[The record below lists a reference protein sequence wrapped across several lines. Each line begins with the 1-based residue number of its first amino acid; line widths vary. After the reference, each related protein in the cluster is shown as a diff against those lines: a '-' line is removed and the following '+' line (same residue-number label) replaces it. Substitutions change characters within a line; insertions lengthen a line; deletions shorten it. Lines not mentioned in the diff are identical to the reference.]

1 MMAENDFN
9 AADVA
14 FVRDMIPHHGMA
26 VEMAETVLKDG
37 KNADVAAI
45 ADNIVEAQTAE
56 IEVLETWLEE
66 RDLDVTEE
74 EESMTTHLANAPM
87 RHERAGSR
95 ATMKSDANELILY
108 GSVGFDW
115 WGDEYFTAKQVRE
128 RLAQMTGDITVR
140 INSGGG
146 IASEGQAI
154 YTMLV
159 DYPGKV
165 TVVVDGVAAS
175 AASLISMA
183 GDEIVYR
190 LGAWT
195 LIHDPATPWTLG
207 RGTEED
213 HLKEA
218 ELLGVISNAYADI
231 YAASSGLSREECREI
246 MKAETVLDGAM
257 AVEKGFAT
265 SVNSAAQA
273 VPEAAFD
280 YRIYAHAPERLR
292 KASRKLGRAPAEEAV
307 MAMIAGRARPTKPQ
321 EAPMGKVTAAAG
333 AIPAAKTE
341 EEIAAEA
348 AAAEAAAQTEADE
361 AAKAAAVNPA
371 EAAAAAATARSRRI
385 LSAVTLA
392 GLPTALADELI
403 GSKKSVEACLDDITA
418 KWKEQGDVGTPMI
431 GAQTAR
437 ITRDEQDTK
446 RQGMAQALVAQMS
459 GAKPETDKANPFMGY
474 GLVEIAAETIGH
486 KGRIRSAGDKIE
498 VFMAAGHSRSDF
510 SGIFENALNK
520 VLLDRY
526 QVAEPTYRKI
536 ARKRNFNDF
545 RVHPMVRAGDM
556 PKMQPVGE
564 NGEIKFGTFGEKRE
578 TAILAPYGVGLR
590 FSRQMF
596 IDDDLGAIYDMLND
610 YGAAVADFEEETF
623 YTFKATATLTSD
635 GLAVHVAGHN
645 NLAGAGT
652 AITVAALGAGRA
664 AIRKQ
669 TTIDGKKMNMAPS
682 ILLVG
687 PDKETEADQL
697 VTSITP
703 NLSSSV
709 NPFSGRLEVVS
720 SAQITGNRWELYADP
735 NRPGG
740 ACFVY
745 GYLNGAEAPR
755 IRMDEPFGQ
764 QGMAMTVEHDFGLG
778 AIDFRG
784 TYANPGA

>member
-1 MMAENDFN
+1 MD
-9 AADVA
+9 
-14 FVRDMIPHHGMA
+14 
-26 VEMAETVLKDG
+26 
-37 KNADVAAI
+37 
-45 ADNIVEAQTAE
+45 
-56 IEVLETWLEE
+56 
-66 RDLDVTEE
+66 
-74 EESMTTHLANAPM
+74 
-87 RHERAGSR
+87 
-95 ATMKSDANELILY
+95 NELVLY

-115 WGDEYFTAKQVRE
+115 WGDEYFTAKQVRDWLKG
-128 RLAQMTGDITVR
+128 RSGDITVR

-154 YTMLV
+154 YTMLF

-165 TVVVDGVAAS
+165 TVIVDGVAAS

-231 YAASSGLSREECREI
+231 YAATSGLSREECRDI

-265 SVNSAAQA
+265 SVDSTAQA

-280 YRIYAHAPERLR
+280 YRIYAHAPDRLR
-292 KASRKLGRAPAEEAV
+292 VASRKLGRAPAEEAV
-307 MAMIAGRARPTKPQ
+307 MAMIAGRPRPMQQKGPNM
-321 EAPMGKVTAAAG
+321 APKATSAG
-333 AIPAAKTE
+333 ANPAAVKSDE
-341 EEIAAEA
+341 ELA
-348 AAAEAAAQTEADE
+348 
-361 AAKAAAVNPA
+361 A
-371 EAAAAAATARSRRI
+371 EAAAAAAAAAANDDDPASTQSPEAAATAATARARRI
-385 LSAVTLA
+385 LQSVMQA
-392 GLPTALADELI
+392 GLPTAFADELI
-403 GSKKSVEACLDDITA
+403 ASKKTVEACLDDITA
-418 KWKEQGDVGTPMI
+418 KWKENGDVDTPMI
-431 GAQTAR
+431 GAPTAR
-437 ITRDEQDTK
+437 ILRDERDTK
-446 RQGMAQALVAQMS
+446 REGMTQALYAQLA
-459 GAKPETDKANPFMGY
+459 GKKPESDKANPFMGY
-474 GLVEIAAETIGH
+474 GLVDIAAETIGH
-486 KGRIRSAGDKIE
+486 RGRIRSAGDKIE

-526 QVAEPTYRKI
+526 EVQAPTYRRI

-545 RVHPMVRAGDM
+545 RVHPMVRAGDW
-556 PKMQPVGE
+556 PKLQAIGE
-564 NGEIKFGTFGEKRE
+564 GGEIKFGTFGEKRE

-596 IDDDLGAIYDMLND
+596 IDDDLNAIFDMLND
-610 YGAAVADFEEETF
+610 YGAMVADFEEETF
-623 YTFKATATLTSD
+623 YAFKASATLASD
-635 GLAVHVAGHN
+635 GVAVHASGHN

-697 VTSITP
+697 ITSILP
-703 NLSSSV
+703 NQPSSV

-720 SAQITGNRWELYADP
+720 TAQITGNRWELYVDP

-755 IRMDEPFGQ
+755 LRTDEPFGQ
-764 QGMAMTVEHDFGLG
+764 QGMAMTVEHDFGMG

>member
-1 MMAENDFN
+1 MS
-9 AADVA
+9 
-14 FVRDMIPHHGMA
+14 
-26 VEMAETVLKDG
+26 K
-37 KNADVAAI
+37 
-45 ADNIVEAQTAE
+45 
-56 IEVLETWLEE
+56 
-66 RDLDVTEE
+66 
-74 EESMTTHLANAPM
+74 
-87 RHERAGSR
+87 
-95 ATMKSDANELILY
+95 ANELILY

-128 RLAQMTGDITVR
+128 QLAQMTGDITVR

-165 TVVVDGVAAS
+165 TVIVDGVAAS

-231 YAASSGLSREECREI
+231 YAARSGLSREECRDI

-265 SVNSAAQA
+265 SVDSAAQS

-280 YRIYAHAPERLR
+280 YRIYAHAPDRLR

-321 EAPMGKVTAAAG
+321 ETSMTKVTAAAG
-333 AIPAAKTE
+333 ATPAAKTDD
-341 EEIAAEA
+341 EIAAEA
-348 AAAEAAAQTEADE
+348 AAAEAEAQAAADE
-361 AAKAAAVNPA
+361 AAKATTTP

-385 LSAVTLA
+385 LAAVTLA

-403 GSKKSVEACLDDITA
+403 GSKKSIEVCLDDITA
-418 KWKEQGDVGTPMI
+418 KWKEKGDVDTPMI
-431 GAQTAR
+431 GAATAR
-437 ITRDEQDTK
+437 ITRDELDTK
-446 RQGMAQALVAQMS
+446 REGMTQALVAQMCGS
-459 GAKPETDKANPFMGY
+459 KPETDKATPFMGY
-474 GLVEIAAETIGH
+474 GLIDMAAETIGH

-498 VFMAAGHSRSDF
+498 VFMAAGHTRSDF

-545 RVHPMVRAGDM
+545 RVHPMVRAGDF
-556 PKMQPVGE
+556 PKLQPVGE
-564 NGEIKFGTFGEKRE
+564 GGEIKFGTFGDKRE

-610 YGAAVADFEEETF
+610 YGASVADFEEETF
-623 YTFKATATLTSD
+623 YAFKASATLASD

-652 AITVAALGAGRA
+652 AINDAGLSAGRA

-669 TTIDGKKMNMAPS
+669 TTIDGKKMNLSPS

-687 PDKETEADQL
+687 PDKETEADKM
-697 VTSITP
+697 VAMIIP
-703 NLSSSV
+703 NQSSSV
-709 NPFSGRLEVVS
+709 NIYSGRLEVVC
-720 SAQITGNRWELYADP
+720 SAQITGNRWELYVDP

-755 IRMDEPFGQ
+755 VRMDEPFGQ

>member
-1 MMAENDFN
+1 MS
-9 AADVA
+9 
-14 FVRDMIPHHGMA
+14 
-26 VEMAETVLKDG
+26 K
-37 KNADVAAI
+37 
-45 ADNIVEAQTAE
+45 
-56 IEVLETWLEE
+56 
-66 RDLDVTEE
+66 
-74 EESMTTHLANAPM
+74 
-87 RHERAGSR
+87 
-95 ATMKSDANELILY
+95 NELILY

-128 RLAQMTGDITVR
+128 QLSQMTGDITVR

-165 TVVVDGVAAS
+165 TVIVDGVAAS

-231 YAASSGLSREECREI
+231 YAARSGLSREECRDI

-265 SVNSAAQA
+265 SVDSAAQS

-280 YRIYAHAPERLR
+280 YRIYAHAPDHLR

-307 MAMIAGRARPTKPQ
+307 MAMIAGRPRPIHEKEP
-321 EAPMGKVTAAAG
+321 PMSKNQTAAG
-333 AIPAAKTE
+333 ATLAATKTE

-348 AAAEAAAQTEADE
+348 AAAEAAAQAEADE
-361 AAKAAAVNPA
+361 AAKAAAASPA
-371 EAAAAAATARSRRI
+371 EAAAAQATARSRRI
-385 LSAVTLA
+385 LAAVTQA

-403 GSKKSVEACLDDITA
+403 GSNKSVEACLDDITA
-418 KWKEQGDVGTPMI
+418 KWKENGDVDTPMI
-431 GAQTAR
+431 GAPTAR
-437 ITRDEQDTK
+437 ITRDEQETK
-446 RQGMAQALVAQMS
+446 RQGMTQALVAQMS
-459 GAKPETDKANPFMGY
+459 GGKPESDKANPFMGY
-474 GLVEIAAETIGH
+474 GLVDIAAETIGH
-486 KGRIRSAGDKIE
+486 RGRIRSAGDKIE
-498 VFMAAGHSRSDF
+498 IFMAAGHTRSDF

-526 QVAEPTYRKI
+526 EVQTPTYRKI

-556 PKMQPVGE
+556 PKLQPVGE
-564 NGEIKFGTFGEKRE
+564 GGEIKFGTFGEKRE
-578 TAILAPYGVGLR
+578 TAILAPYGIGLR

-610 YGAAVADFEEETF
+610 YGAMVADFEEETF
-623 YTFKATATLTSD
+623 YAFKAAATLTSD

-703 NLSSSV
+703 NLPSSV

-720 SAQITGNRWELYADP
+720 SAQISGNRWELYADP

-755 IRMDEPFGQ
+755 IRVDEPFGQ
-764 QGMAMTVEHDFGLG
+764 QGMATTVEHDFGLG

>member
-1 MMAENDFN
+1 MS
-9 AADVA
+9 
-14 FVRDMIPHHGMA
+14 
-26 VEMAETVLKDG
+26 K
-37 KNADVAAI
+37 
-45 ADNIVEAQTAE
+45 
-56 IEVLETWLEE
+56 
-66 RDLDVTEE
+66 
-74 EESMTTHLANAPM
+74 
-87 RHERAGSR
+87 
-95 ATMKSDANELILY
+95 NELILY

-128 RLAQMTGDITVR
+128 QLAQMSGDITVR

-165 TVVVDGVAAS
+165 TVIVDGVAAS

-183 GDEIVYR
+183 GDEIVFR

-231 YAASSGLSREECREI
+231 YAARSGLSREECRDI

-265 SVNSAAQA
+265 SVDSASQSI
-273 VPEAAFD
+273 PEAAFD
-280 YRIYAHAPERLR
+280 YRIYAHAPDHLR

-307 MAMIAGRARPTKPQ
+307 MAMIAGRARPIKPQ
-321 EAPMGKVTAAAG
+321 EAPMGKVTAATG
-333 AIPAAKTE
+333 AIPAAKTDD
-341 EEIAAEA
+341 EIAAEA
-348 AAAEAAAQTEADE
+348 AAAEAEAQTAADE
-361 AAKAAAVNPA
+361 AAKALAATP

-385 LSAVTLA
+385 LAAVTLA

-403 GSKKSVEACLDDITA
+403 GSKKSVETCLDDITA
-418 KWKEQGDVGTPMI
+418 KWKEKGDVDTPMI
-431 GAQTAR
+431 GAETAR
-437 ITRDEQDTK
+437 ISRDEQDTK
-446 RQGMAQALVAQMS
+446 RQGMTQALVAQLS
-459 GAKPETDKANPFMGY
+459 GAKPESDKANPFMGY
-474 GLVEIAAETIGH
+474 GLIDMAAETIGH
-486 KGRIRSAGDKIE
+486 KGLIRSAGDKIE
-498 VFMAAGHSRSDF
+498 VFMAAGHTRSDF

-545 RVHPMVRAGDM
+545 RVHPMVRAGDF
-556 PKMQPVGE
+556 PKLQPVGE
-564 NGEIKFGTFGEKRE
+564 GGEIKFGTFGEKRE

-596 IDDDLGAIYDMLND
+596 LDDDLGGIYDMLND
-610 YGAAVADFEEETF
+610 YGASVADFEEETF
-623 YTFKATATLTSD
+623 YAFKAAATLASD

-652 AITVAALGAGRA
+652 AITVTALGAGRA

-669 TTIDGKKMNMAPS
+669 TTIDNKKMNMAPS

-697 VTSITP
+697 ITSIVP
-703 NLSSSV
+703 NQSSSV

-720 SAQITGNRWELYADP
+720 SAQITGNRWELYVDP

-755 IRMDEPFGQ
+755 VRMDEPFGQ
-764 QGMAMTVEHDFGLG
+764 QGMAMTVEHDFGMG

>member
-1 MMAENDFN
+1 MMS
-9 AADVA
+9 
-14 FVRDMIPHHGMA
+14 
-26 VEMAETVLKDG
+26 K
-37 KNADVAAI
+37 
-45 ADNIVEAQTAE
+45 
-56 IEVLETWLEE
+56 
-66 RDLDVTEE
+66 
-74 EESMTTHLANAPM
+74 
-87 RHERAGSR
+87 
-95 ATMKSDANELILY
+95 ANELILY

-128 RLAQMTGDITVR
+128 QLALMTGDITVR

-165 TVVVDGVAAS
+165 TVIVDGVAAS

-231 YAASSGLSREECREI
+231 YAARSGLSREECRDI

-265 SVNSAAQA
+265 SVDSAAQS

-280 YRIYAHAPERLR
+280 YRIYAHAPDRLR

-333 AIPAAKTE
+333 ATPADD
-341 EEIAAEA
+341 EIETQENLPEPEA
-348 AAAEAAAQTEADE
+348 
-361 AAKAAAVNPA
+361 PA
-371 EAAAAAATARSRRI
+371 EQVATASVAERKRAQRI
-385 LSAVTLA
+385 MDAASIAGMPLA
-392 GLPTALADELI
+392 DITALVA
-403 GSKKSVEACLDDITA
+403 SKKSVEEALDDITA
-418 KWKEQGDVGTPMI
+418 KWKEKGDVDTPMI
-431 GAQTAR
+431 GGVTAR
-437 ITRDEQDTK
+437 ITRDEKDTK
-446 RQGMAQALVAQMS
+446 REGMTQALVAQMM
-459 GAKPETDKANPFMGY
+459 GAKPETDKAVPFMGY
-474 GLVEIAAETIGH
+474 GLIDMAAESIGH

-498 VFMAAGHSRSDF
+498 VFMAAGHTRSDF

-545 RVHPMVRAGDM
+545 RVHPMVRAGDF
-556 PKMQPVGE
+556 PKLQPVGE
-564 NGEIKFGTFGEKRE
+564 GGEIKFGTFGEKRE

-610 YGAAVADFEEETF
+610 YGASVADFEEETF
-623 YTFKATATLTSD
+623 YAFKASATLASD

-652 AITVAALGAGRA
+652 AINDAGLSAGRA

-669 TTIDGKKMNMAPS
+669 TTIDGKKMNLSPS

-687 PDKETEADQL
+687 PDKETEADKM
-697 VTSITP
+697 VAMIIP
-703 NLSSSV
+703 NQSSSV
-709 NPFSGRLEVVS
+709 NIYSGRLEVVC
-720 SAQITGNRWELYADP
+720 SAQITGNRWELYVDP

-755 IRMDEPFGQ
+755 VRMDEPFGQ

>member
-1 MMAENDFN
+1 MS
-9 AADVA
+9 
-14 FVRDMIPHHGMA
+14 
-26 VEMAETVLKDG
+26 K
-37 KNADVAAI
+37 
-45 ADNIVEAQTAE
+45 
-56 IEVLETWLEE
+56 
-66 RDLDVTEE
+66 
-74 EESMTTHLANAPM
+74 
-87 RHERAGSR
+87 
-95 ATMKSDANELILY
+95 NELILY
-108 GSVGFDW
+108 GSVGCDW
-115 WGDEYFTAKQVRE
+115 WSDEYFTAKQVRE
-128 RLAQMTGDITVR
+128 QLAQMSGDITVR

-159 DYPGKV
+159 DYPHKV
-165 TVVVDGVAAS
+165 TVIVDGVAAS

-183 GDEIVYR
+183 GDEIIYR

-195 LIHDPATPWTLG
+195 LIHDPASPWTLG

-218 ELLGVISNAYADI
+218 ELLGVIGGAYADI
-231 YAASSGLSREECREI
+231 YAASSGLSREECRQI
-246 MKAETVLDGAM
+246 MKAETYLDGAQ

-265 SVNSAAQA
+265 SVDSAAQS

-280 YRIYAHAPERLR
+280 YRIYAHAPDHLR

-307 MAMIAGRARPTKPQ
+307 MAMIAGRARPTQQKEP
-321 EAPMGKVTAAAG
+321 PMGKLNTAAGTPLATT
-333 AIPAAKTE
+333 ATKTDE
-341 EEIAAEA
+341 ENAAEA
-348 AAAEAAAQTEADE
+348 AAAEAAAQAEADE
-361 AAKAAAVNPA
+361 AAKAAAANPA
-371 EAAAAAATARSRRI
+371 EAAVAAATTRARRI
-385 LSAVTLA
+385 LAAVTVA
-392 GLPTALADELI
+392 GLPTAMADDLI

-418 KWKEQGDVGTPMI
+418 KWKENGDVDTPMT
-431 GAQTAR
+431 GAATAR
-437 ITRDEQDTK
+437 ITRDEKDTQ
-446 RQGMAQALVAQMS
+446 RQGMTQALVAQMS
-459 GAKPETDKANPFMGY
+459 GAKPESDKANAFMGF
-474 GLVEIAAETIGH
+474 GLVDMAAATIGH
-486 KGRIRSAGDKIE
+486 KGPIRSAGDKIE
-498 VFMAAGHSRSDF
+498 IFMDAGHSRSDF

-520 VLLDRY
+520 TLLDRY
-526 QVAEPTYRKI
+526 AVQTPTYRKI

-556 PKMQPVGE
+556 PKLLPVAE

-578 TAILAPYGVGLR
+578 TAILAAYGIGLR

-596 IDDDLGAIYDMLND
+596 IDDDLGGIYDVIND
-610 YGAAVADFEEETF
+610 YGSMIADFEEETF
-623 YTFKATATLTSD
+623 YAFKASALLSSD

-645 NLAGAGT
+645 NLGSAA
-652 AITVAALGAGRA
+652 AITVASLGLGRA

-703 NLSSSV
+703 NLPSSV

-764 QGMAMTVEHDFGLG
+764 QGMAMTVELDFGLG
-778 AIDFRG
+778 ATDFRG

>member
-1 MMAENDFN
+1 MS
-9 AADVA
+9 
-14 FVRDMIPHHGMA
+14 
-26 VEMAETVLKDG
+26 K
-37 KNADVAAI
+37 
-45 ADNIVEAQTAE
+45 
-56 IEVLETWLEE
+56 
-66 RDLDVTEE
+66 
-74 EESMTTHLANAPM
+74 
-87 RHERAGSR
+87 
-95 ATMKSDANELILY
+95 NELVLY

-115 WGDEYFTAKQVRE
+115 WGDEYFTAKTVRE
-128 RLAQMTGDITVR
+128 QLAVMTGDITVR

-165 TVVVDGVAAS
+165 TVIVDGVAAS

-183 GDEIVYR
+183 GDEIIYR

-231 YAASSGLSREECREI
+231 YAARSGLSREECREI
-246 MKAETVLDGAM
+246 MKGETVLDGAM

-265 SVNSAAQA
+265 SVDSAAPA

-280 YRIYAHAPERLR
+280 YRIYAHAPDHLR
-292 KASRKLGRAPAEEAV
+292 QASRKLGRAPAEEAV
-307 MAMIAGRARPTKPQ
+307 MAMIAGRARPTQRK
-321 EAPMGKVTAAAG
+321 EAAMAKVTAAAG
-333 AIPAAKTE
+333 ATLAATKTE
-341 EEIAAEA
+341 EEIEAEAEA
-348 AAAEAAAQTEADE
+348 AALAEADAAAQ
-361 AAKAAAVNPA
+361 AAANPA
-371 EAAAAAATARSRRI
+371 EAAATAATARARRI
-385 LSAVTLA
+385 LASATQA
-392 GLPTALADELI
+392 GLPTAFADALI
-403 GSKKSVEACLDDITA
+403 ASNKSVEACLDDITA
-418 KWKEQGDVGTPMI
+418 KWKENGDVDTPMI
-431 GAQTAR
+431 GAPTAR
-437 ITRDEQDTK
+437 ITRDEADTK
-446 RQGMAQALVAQMS
+446 RQGMAQALVAQLT
-459 GAKPETDKANPFMGY
+459 GKAPESDKANAFMGY
-474 GLVEIAAETIGH
+474 GLIDMAAETIGH
-486 KGRIRSAGDKIE
+486 RGRIRSAGEKIE

-526 QVAEPTYRKI
+526 EVQAPTYRRI

-556 PKMQPVGE
+556 PKLLPIAE
-564 NGEIKFGTFGEKRE
+564 NGEIKFGTFGERKE
-578 TAILAPYGVGLR
+578 TAILAPYGIGLR

-610 YGAAVADFEEETF
+610 YGAAIADFEEETF
-623 YTFKATATLTSD
+623 YTFKAAATLASD

-645 NLAGAGT
+645 NLAGSGG
-652 AITVAALGAGRA
+652 AINVTTVGVGRA

-669 TTIDGKKMNMAPS
+669 TTIDGKKMNLAPS

-697 VTSITP
+697 VTSITASQTS
-703 NLSSSV
+703 NV

-720 SAQITGNRWELYADP
+720 SAQITGNRWELYVDP

-745 GYLNGAEAPR
+745 GYLSGAEAPR

-784 TYANPGA
+784 TYANHGA

>member
-1 MMAENDFN
+1 MS
-9 AADVA
+9 
-14 FVRDMIPHHGMA
+14 
-26 VEMAETVLKDG
+26 K
-37 KNADVAAI
+37 
-45 ADNIVEAQTAE
+45 
-56 IEVLETWLEE
+56 
-66 RDLDVTEE
+66 
-74 EESMTTHLANAPM
+74 
-87 RHERAGSR
+87 
-95 ATMKSDANELILY
+95 NELILY

-115 WGDEYFTAKQVRE
+115 WGDEYFTAKHVRE
-128 RLAQMTGDITVR
+128 QLAQMSGDITVR

-165 TVVVDGVAAS
+165 TVIVDGVAAS

-231 YAASSGLSREECREI
+231 YAARSGLSREECREI
-246 MKAETVLDGAM
+246 MKGETVLDGAM

-265 SVNSAAQA
+265 SVDSAAQS

-280 YRIYAHAPERLR
+280 YRIYAHAPDHLR

-307 MAMIAGRARPTKPQ
+307 MAMIAGRARPIKPQ
-321 EAPMGKVTAAAG
+321 EAPMGKVTAATG
-333 AIPAAKTE
+333 ATPADD
-341 EEIAAEA
+341 EIETPENLPEPEA
-348 AAAEAAAQTEADE
+348 PVEQ
-361 AAKAAAVNPA
+361 N
-371 EAAAAAATARSRRI
+371 ATASTAERKRAQRI
-385 LSAVTLA
+385 MDAASIAGMPLA
-392 GLPTALADELI
+392 EITALVA
-403 GSKKSVEACLDDITA
+403 SKKSVEEALDDITA
-418 KWKEQGDVGTPMI
+418 KWKEKGDVDTPMI
-431 GAQTAR
+431 GAATAR

-446 RQGMAQALVAQMS
+446 REGMTQALVAQMCGS
-459 GAKPETDKANPFMGY
+459 KPETDKATPFMGY
-474 GLVEIAAETIGH
+474 GLIDMAAETIGH
-486 KGRIRSAGDKIE
+486 KGRIRSAGDKVE

-545 RVHPMVRAGDM
+545 RVHPMVRAGDF
-556 PKMQPVGE
+556 PKLQPVGE
-564 NGEIKFGTFGEKRE
+564 GGEIKFGTFGEKRE

-596 IDDDLGAIYDMLND
+596 IDDDLGGIYDMLND
-610 YGAAVADFEEETF
+610 YGSSVADFEEETF
-623 YTFKATATLTSD
+623 FNFKAAATLTSD

-697 VTSITP
+697 ITSIVP
-703 NLSSSV
+703 NQSSSV

-720 SAQITGNRWELYADP
+720 SAQIAGNRWELYVDP

-755 IRMDEPFGQ
+755 VRMDEPFGQ

>member
-1 MMAENDFN
+1 MS
-9 AADVA
+9 
-14 FVRDMIPHHGMA
+14 
-26 VEMAETVLKDG
+26 K
-37 KNADVAAI
+37 
-45 ADNIVEAQTAE
+45 
-56 IEVLETWLEE
+56 
-66 RDLDVTEE
+66 
-74 EESMTTHLANAPM
+74 
-87 RHERAGSR
+87 
-95 ATMKSDANELILY
+95 ANELILY

-128 RLAQMTGDITVR
+128 QLALMTGDITVR

-165 TVVVDGVAAS
+165 TVIVEGVAAS
-175 AASLISMA
+175 VASLISMA
-183 GDEIVYR
+183 GDEIIYR

-231 YAASSGLSREECREI
+231 YAARSGLSREDCREI

-265 SVNSAAQA
+265 SVDSAAQS

-280 YRIYAHAPERLR
+280 YRIYAHAPDRLR

-307 MAMIAGRARPTKPQ
+307 MAMIAGRPRPEKPKGEPQ
-321 EAPMGKVTAAAG
+321 MAGKTQTAAG
-333 AIPAAKTE
+333 ATLAATKTE

-348 AAAEAAAQTEADE
+348 AAAEAEAQAAADE
-361 AAKAAAVNPA
+361 AAKARAVTP

-385 LSAVTLA
+385 LAAVTLA

-403 GSKKSVEACLDDITA
+403 GSKKSVEDCLDDITA
-418 KWKEQGDVGTPMI
+418 KWKEKGDVDTPMI
-431 GAQTAR
+431 GAATAR

-446 RQGMAQALVAQMS
+446 RDGMTQALVAQMT
-459 GAKPETDKANPFMGY
+459 GAKPETDKATPFMGY
-474 GLVEIAAETIGH
+474 GLIDIAAETIGH

-498 VFMAAGHSRSDF
+498 VFMAAGHTRSDF

-545 RVHPMVRAGDM
+545 RVHPMVRAGDF
-556 PKMQPVGE
+556 PKLQPVGE
-564 NGEIKFGTFGEKRE
+564 GGEIKFGTFGEKRE

-610 YGAAVADFEEETF
+610 YGASVADFEEETF
-623 YTFKATATLTSD
+623 YAFKAAATLTSD

-697 VTSITP
+697 ITSIVP
-703 NLSSSV
+703 NQPSSV

-720 SAQITGNRWELYADP
+720 SAQISGNRWELYVDP

-755 IRMDEPFGQ
+755 VRMDEPFGQ

>member
-1 MMAENDFN
+1 MS
-9 AADVA
+9 
-14 FVRDMIPHHGMA
+14 
-26 VEMAETVLKDG
+26 K
-37 KNADVAAI
+37 
-45 ADNIVEAQTAE
+45 
-56 IEVLETWLEE
+56 
-66 RDLDVTEE
+66 
-74 EESMTTHLANAPM
+74 
-87 RHERAGSR
+87 
-95 ATMKSDANELILY
+95 NELVLY
-108 GSVGFDW
+108 GSVGVDW
-115 WGDEYFTAKQVRE
+115 WSDDYFTAKQVRQQ
-128 RLAQMTGDITVR
+128 LAQMSGDITVR

-165 TVVVDGVAAS
+165 TVIVDGVAAS

-231 YAASSGLSREECREI
+231 YAARSGLGREECREI

-257 AVEKGFAT
+257 AVDMGFAT
-265 SVNSAAQA
+265 SVDTGSQS

-292 KASRKLGRAPAEEAV
+292 KDSRKLGRAPAEEAV

-321 EAPMGKVTAAAG
+321 EAPMGKPNAAAG
-333 AIPAAKTE
+333 APLAATKTD

-348 AAAEAAAQTEADE
+348 EATAAAEAE
-361 AAKAAAVNPA
+361 AAAIAAANPAANPA
-371 EAAAAAATARSRRI
+371 EAAAKAATARARRI
-385 LSAVTLA
+385 LAAAQIA
-392 GLPTALADELI
+392 GLPVAFTDSLI
-403 GSKKSVEACLDDITA
+403 GSNKSVEACLDDITA
-418 KWKEQGDVGTPMI
+418 KWKEQGDVDTPII
-431 GAQTAR
+431 GAATAT
-437 ITRDEQDTK
+437 ITRDERDTK
-446 RQGMAQALVAQMS
+446 RQGMTQALVAQMS
-459 GAKPETDKANPFMGY
+459 GKTPETDKARPFMGY
-474 GLVEIAAETIGH
+474 GLVDMAAETIGH
-486 KGRIRSAGDKIE
+486 KGAIRSAGDRLEI
-498 VFMAAGHSRSDF
+498 FMAAGHSRSDF
-510 SGIFENALNK
+510 AGIFENALNK
-520 VLLDRY
+520 TLLDRY
-526 QVAEPTYRKI
+526 EVQQPTYRKI

-556 PKMQPVGE
+556 PKLQPVGE
-564 NGEIKFGTFGEKRE
+564 TGEIKFGTFGERKE
-578 TAILAPYGVGLR
+578 TAILSAFGIGLR

-596 IDDDLGAIYDMLND
+596 IDDDLGAMYDVIND
-610 YGAAVADFEEETF
+610 YGSMVADFEEETF
-623 YTFKATATLTSD
+623 YTFKAAALLNSD

-645 NLAGAGT
+645 NLAGGGT
-652 AITVAALGAGRA
+652 AITVAALGVGRA

-669 TTIDGKKMNMAPS
+669 TTIDGKKMNMSPA

-703 NLSSSV
+703 NLPGSV

-720 SAQITGNRWELYADP
+720 SAQISGNRWELYADP

-740 ACFVY
+740 ACFTY

-764 QGMAMTVEHDFGLG
+764 QGLAMTVELDFGLG

>member
-1 MMAENDFN
+1 MMS
-9 AADVA
+9 
-14 FVRDMIPHHGMA
+14 
-26 VEMAETVLKDG
+26 K
-37 KNADVAAI
+37 
-45 ADNIVEAQTAE
+45 
-56 IEVLETWLEE
+56 
-66 RDLDVTEE
+66 
-74 EESMTTHLANAPM
+74 
-87 RHERAGSR
+87 
-95 ATMKSDANELILY
+95 NELILY

-128 RLAQMTGDITVR
+128 QLSQMTGDITVR

-165 TVVVDGVAAS
+165 TVIVDGVAAS

-231 YAASSGLSREECREI
+231 YAARSGLSREECREI

-265 SVNSAAQA
+265 SVDSASQS

-280 YRIYAHAPERLR
+280 YRIYAHAPDRLR
-292 KASRKLGRAPAEEAV
+292 KESRKLGRAPAEEAV

-333 AIPAAKTE
+333 ATPAAKTE

-348 AAAEAAAQTEADE
+348 AEAETQAAADE
-361 AAKAAAVNPA
+361 AAKATAATP
-371 EAAAAAATARSRRI
+371 EAAAAAATVRSRRI
-385 LSAVTLA
+385 LAAVTLA

-403 GSKKSVEACLDDITA
+403 GSKKSVETCLDDITA
-418 KWKEQGDVGTPMI
+418 KWKEKGDVDTPMI
-431 GAQTAR
+431 GAPTAR
-437 ITRDEQDTK
+437 ILRDERDTK
-446 RQGMAQALVAQMS
+446 REGMTEALVAQMT
-459 GAKPETDKANPFMGY
+459 GAKPESDKAAPFMGY
-474 GLVEIAAETIGH
+474 GLIDMAAETIGH

-498 VFMAAGHSRSDF
+498 VFMAAGHTRSDF

-545 RVHPMVRAGDM
+545 RVHPMVRAGDF
-556 PKMQPVGE
+556 PKLQPVGE
-564 NGEIKFGTFGEKRE
+564 GGEIKFGTFGERRE

-610 YGAAVADFEEETF
+610 YGASVADFEEETF
-623 YTFKATATLTSD
+623 YTFKAAATLASD

-652 AITVAALGAGRA
+652 AITVVALGAGRA

-669 TTIDGKKMNMAPS
+669 TTIDGKKMNMTPS

-697 VTSITP
+697 ITSIVP
-703 NLSSSV
+703 NQPSSV

-720 SAQITGNRWELYADP
+720 SAQITGNRWELYVDP

-755 IRMDEPFGQ
+755 VRMDEPFGQ
-764 QGMAMTVEHDFGLG
+764 QGMAMTVEHDFGMG

>member
-56 IEVLETWLEE
+56 IEVLETWLED
-66 RDLDVTEE
+66 RGLDETEE
-74 EESMTTHLANAPM
+74 EESMRTHPAIAAL
-87 RHERAGSR
+87 RLDGTGSGPK
-95 ATMKSDANELILY
+95 MKRDANELILY

-115 WGDEYFTAKQVRE
+115 WGDEYFTAKQVRDQ
-128 RLAQMTGDITVR
+128 LAQMTGDIKVR

-165 TVVVDGVAAS
+165 TVIVDGVAAS

-218 ELLGVISNAYADI
+218 GLLGVISNAYADI
-231 YAASSGLSREECREI
+231 YAARSGLGREECRDI

-265 SVNSAAQA
+265 SVDSAAQS

-280 YRIYAHAPERLR
+280 YRIYAHAPDHLR

-307 MAMIAGRARPTKPQ
+307 MAMIAGRSRTVQQKEPTM
-321 EAPMGKVTAAAG
+321 AGKTQTAAG
-333 AIPAAKTE
+333 APLAATKTD

-348 AAAEAAAQTEADE
+348 AVAEAAEADGAAKSASADPVE
-361 AAKAAAVNPA
+361 AAT
-371 EAAAAAATARSRRI
+371 AAATSRARRI
-385 LSAVTLA
+385 LAAVTQANLPSAV
-392 GLPTALADELI
+392 ADELI
-403 GSKKSVEACLDDITA
+403 KSKKSVEACLDDITA
-418 KWKEQGDVGTPMI
+418 KWKEQGDVDTPMI
-431 GAQTAR
+431 GAATSR
-437 ITRDEQDTK
+437 ITRDEHDTK
-446 RQGMAQALVAQMS
+446 RQGMTQALVAQMS
-459 GAKPETDKANPFMGY
+459 GKTPETDKANAFMGY
-474 GLVEIAAETIGH
+474 GLIDIAAETIGH
-486 KGRIRSAGDKIE
+486 RGRIRSAGDKIE

-652 AITVAALGAGRA
+652 AITVSALGAGRA

-703 NLSSSV
+703 NLPTSV

>member
-1 MMAENDFN
+1 MMS
-9 AADVA
+9 
-14 FVRDMIPHHGMA
+14 
-26 VEMAETVLKDG
+26 K
-37 KNADVAAI
+37 
-45 ADNIVEAQTAE
+45 
-56 IEVLETWLEE
+56 
-66 RDLDVTEE
+66 
-74 EESMTTHLANAPM
+74 
-87 RHERAGSR
+87 
-95 ATMKSDANELILY
+95 NELILY

-128 RLAQMTGDITVR
+128 QLAQMTGDITVR

-146 IASEGQAI
+146 IASEGQVI

-165 TVVVDGVAAS
+165 TVIVDGVAAS

-231 YAASSGLSREECREI
+231 YAARSGLSREECRDI
-246 MKAETVLDGAM
+246 MKDETVLDGAM

-265 SVNSAAQA
+265 SVDGAAQS

-280 YRIYAHAPERLR
+280 YRIYAHAPEHLR

-321 EAPMGKVTAAAG
+321 EPPMAKTQPAAG
-333 AIPAAKTE
+333 ATLAATKTE

-348 AAAEAAAQTEADE
+348 AAAEVAAAEAAAQAEADE
-361 AAKAAAVNPA
+361 AAKTAAANPA
-371 EAAAAAATARSRRI
+371 EAAAAQATARSRRI
-385 LSAVTLA
+385 LAAVTQA

-418 KWKEQGDVGTPMI
+418 KWKENGDVDTPMI
-431 GAQTAR
+431 GAPMAR
-437 ITRDEQDTK
+437 ITRDEQETK
-446 RQGMAQALVAQMS
+446 RQGMTQALVAQMS
-459 GAKPETDKANPFMGY
+459 GGKPESDKAIPFMGY
-474 GLVEIAAETIGH
+474 GLVDIAAETIGH
-486 KGRIRSAGDKIE
+486 RGRIRNAGDKIE
-498 VFMAAGHSRSDF
+498 VFMAAGHTRSDF

-526 QVAEPTYRKI
+526 EVQAPTYRKI

-556 PKMQPVGE
+556 PKLQPVGE
-564 NGEIKFGTFGEKRE
+564 GGEIKFGTFGEKRE
-578 TAILAPYGVGLR
+578 TAILAPYGIGLR

-610 YGAAVADFEEETF
+610 YGAMVADFEEETF
-623 YTFKATATLTSD
+623 YAFKAAATLTSD

-703 NLSSSV
+703 NLPSSV

-720 SAQITGNRWELYADP
+720 SAQVTGNRWELYVDP
-735 NRPGG
+735 FRPGG

-755 IRMDEPFGQ
+755 IRVDEPFGQ
-764 QGMAMTVEHDFGLG
+764 QGMATTVEHDFGLG

>member
-1 MMAENDFN
+1 MS
-9 AADVA
+9 
-14 FVRDMIPHHGMA
+14 
-26 VEMAETVLKDG
+26 K
-37 KNADVAAI
+37 
-45 ADNIVEAQTAE
+45 
-56 IEVLETWLEE
+56 
-66 RDLDVTEE
+66 
-74 EESMTTHLANAPM
+74 
-87 RHERAGSR
+87 
-95 ATMKSDANELILY
+95 NELILY

-128 RLAQMTGDITVR
+128 QLAQMSGDITVR

-165 TVVVDGVAAS
+165 TVIVDGVAAS

-183 GDEIVYR
+183 GDEIIYR

-231 YAASSGLSREECREI
+231 YAARSGLSREECREI
-246 MKAETVLDGAM
+246 MKAESVFDGAM
-257 AVEKGFAT
+257 AVERGFAT
-265 SVNSAAQA
+265 SVDSAEKS

-280 YRIYAHAPERLR
+280 YRIYAHAPDRLR

-307 MAMIAGRARPTKPQ
+307 MAMIAGRPRPEKPRGEPQ
-321 EAPMGKVTAAAG
+321 MAGKTNAAAG
-333 AIPAAKTE
+333 APLAATE
-341 EEIAAEA
+341 TEDEIAAA
-348 AAAEAAAQTEADE
+348 AAAEAVAPALAEDDPATPAT
-361 AAKAAAVNPA
+361 NA
-371 EAAAAAATARSRRI
+371 EAAANAATARARRI
-385 LSAVTLA
+385 FAAATQA
-392 GLPTALADELI
+392 GLSSDFADSLI
-403 GSKKSVEACLDDITA
+403 ASKKPVEACLDDITA
-418 KWKEQGDVGTPMI
+418 KWKENGDVDTPMI
-431 GAQTAR
+431 GAPTAR
-437 ITRDEQDTK
+437 ILRDERDTK
-446 RQGMAQALVAQMS
+446 REGMTQALVAQIS
-459 GAKPETDKANPFMGY
+459 GQKPESDKANAFMGY
-474 GLVEIAAETIGH
+474 GLIDMAAESIGH
-486 KGRIRSAGDKIE
+486 RGRIRSAGDKIE

-526 QVAEPTYRKI
+526 DVQAPTYRRI

-556 PKMQPVGE
+556 PKLLPVGE

-578 TAILAPYGVGLR
+578 TAILAPYGIGLR

-610 YGAAVADFEEETF
+610 YGAMIADFEEETF
-623 YTFKATATLTSD
+623 YTFKAAATLSSD

-669 TTIDGKKMNMAPS
+669 TTIDGKKMNMAPT

-703 NLSSSV
+703 NQPTSV

-720 SAQITGNRWELYADP
+720 TAQITGNRWELYVDP

-755 IRMDEPFGQ
+755 LRMDEPFGQ